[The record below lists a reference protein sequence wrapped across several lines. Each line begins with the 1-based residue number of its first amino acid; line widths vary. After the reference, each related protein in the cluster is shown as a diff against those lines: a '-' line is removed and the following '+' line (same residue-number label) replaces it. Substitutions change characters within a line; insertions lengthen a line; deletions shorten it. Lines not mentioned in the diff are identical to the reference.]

1 MVSNSVLAAVSVE
14 AGLHRYLRIES
25 DHVKRVTDIYI
36 PELVEKQRAEYQ
48 EAEDEGRPY
57 GQYWLEVEPPKVSHL
72 YTGSFECMLMFG

>member
-25 DHVKRVTDIYI
+25 ESVKKAIDIYI

-48 EAEDEGRPY
+48 EAENEGRPY
-57 GQYWLEVEPPKVSHL
+57 GQYWLEVEPPKVFNS
-72 YTGSFECMLMFG
+72 YAGP